1 MTKKIYILCVC
12 LGLYL
17 LPQDTY
23 AQVDFNKRPT
33 DDLGQVEDRF
43 QELFFEA
50 LKQKGIEN
58 YQRAV
63 DALQECLKLDDS
75 ESVLYF
81 ELGKNYNKLK
91 NFGAAEEA
99 LKTAISKTPD
109 NEWYLDELYD
119 VYIQQ
124 NEVDKAVKTI
134 KQLVKYH
141 PDYKDD
147 LVGLYIKAEKYK
159 SALDLLDELDAE
171 LGKSADRDYMRN
183 QIYNITGDDDERID
197 YIENQI
203 KQYPENE
210 SNYLKLVY
218 RYSEIGETKKAFSS
232 AKKLLEVHPE
242 SELVHLAL
250 YKFYLNA
257 NDTENAIKSM
267 KKVVVSTTIEP
278 EAKLKV
284 FNDFVKFVAA
294 NPEYETDLVEVTTLV
309 DNDKSEKTLTELAE
323 YYLKSGDKQKA
334 LSYYQEALKQ
344 DPNSY
349 NLMKDVL
356 LLQVEVNY
364 NTEAVTLSEKALDLY
379 PAQPIFYLINGVAN
393 NKINNAKSAISSL
406 ETGLDYIIDD
416 PKMTSDFYTQLSI
429 AYKSINNI
437 TKSNAFAKKAAALNK
452 AE

>member
-1 MTKKIYILCVC
+1 
-12 LGLYL
+12 
-17 LPQDTY
+17 
-23 AQVDFNKRPT
+23 
-33 DDLGQVEDRF
+33 
-43 QELFFEA
+43 
-50 LKQKGIEN
+50 
-58 YQRAV
+58 
-63 DALQECLKLDDS
+63 
-75 ESVLYF
+75 
-81 ELGKNYNKLK
+81 
-91 NFGAAEEA
+91 
-99 LKTAISKTPD
+99 
-109 NEWYLDELYD
+109 
-119 VYIQQ
+119 
-124 NEVDKAVKTI
+124 
-134 KQLVKYH
+134 
-141 PDYKDD
+141 
-147 LVGLYIKAEKYK
+147 
-159 SALDLLDELDAE
+159 
-171 LGKSADRDYMRN
+171 
-183 QIYNITGDDDERID
+183 
-197 YIENQI
+197 
-203 KQYPENE
+203 
-210 SNYLKLVY
+210 
-218 RYSEIGETKKAFSS
+218 
-232 AKKLLEVHPE
+232 
-242 SELVHLAL
+242 VHLAL

-294 NPEYETDLVEVTTLV
+294 NPEYETDLVEVTSLV

-416 PKMTSDFYTQLSI
+416 PKMESDFYTQLSI